1 MNCKGNPC
9 VWMEITTR
17 KRDKMPGEITLIE
30 QINDTETEE
39 TTIFCEV
46 DSITQSEFEAAGQKD
61 IKPSYKFTV
70 WSFEYND
77 QTEVEYCGQRLTIYR
92 TYQRQNEERIE
103 LYAEKRLGRR

>member
-1 MNCKGNPC
+1 
-9 VWMEITTR
+9 
-17 KRDKMPGEITLIE
+17 MPGEITLIE

-77 QTEVEYCGQRLTIYR
+77 QTEVEYCGQIGRASCR
-92 TYQRQNEERIE
+92 ERVSVQV
-103 LYAEKRLGRR
+103 

>member
-1 MNCKGNPC
+1 
-9 VWMEITTR
+9 
-17 KRDKMPGEITLIE
+17 MPGEITLIE
-30 QINDTETEE
+30 QINDTKTEK